1 MTWDDYDVFCY
12 VIEHGGFSSAARAID
27 RPKSTVS
34 ASVERLEATLGARL
48 LERTT
53 RQVRPTE
60 AGETL
65 YHGIGPLFTALREAR
80 TDALAQGDSVAG
92 MLRVAAP
99 YLFGSLHLGPV
110 ACKLMER
117 YPLLK
122 VRIDVEQEKFSP
134 LEGRYDIVFAVP
146 ESPLP
151 TSTLVVRRM
160 FSIERGLF
168 ASPERLQ
175 RQGEPHT
182 PQDLATWPYLCGA
195 SDTEWTFT
203 APNGATETVS
213 TLSPRLI
220 SDNSDVR
227 LLAAL
232 AGHGVA
238 RIGATFCEAAVR
250 EGRLTRLLP
259 DHVTTPLR
267 VYALLPGKRL
277 MPMKVRVLLDA
288 LGARADVTV

>member
-1 MTWDDYDVFCY
+1 MT
-12 VIEHGGFSSAARAID
+12 R
-27 RPKSTVS
+27 
-34 ASVERLEATLGARL
+34 
-48 LERTT
+48 
-53 RQVRPTE
+53 
-60 AGETL
+60 
-65 YHGIGPLFTALREAR
+65 
-80 TDALAQGDSVAG
+80 
-92 MLRVAAP
+92 
-99 YLFGSLHLGPV
+99 
-110 ACKLMER
+110 
-117 YPLLK
+117 
-122 VRIDVEQEKFSP
+122 
-134 LEGRYDIVFAVP
+134 
-146 ESPLP
+146 PLP

-168 ASPERLQ
+168 ASPELLQ
-175 RQGEPHT
+175 RQGEPDT
-182 PQDLATWPYLCGA
+182 PQDLATWPQLCGA

-203 APNGATETVS
+203 APNGATQTVS

-288 LGARADVTV
+288 LGARADVTA